1 MEKLRRSLVRG
12 LVAGTAG
19 TTALFATT
27 YLDMAIRGRPASRT
41 PEQTV
46 EQMADLLGV
55 TLPGD
60 AEARQARAEGLG
72 NLLGLAAGVTTGAA
86 LGVLRGLGHPRT
98 PLGTVGV
105 GWVLAMVAG
114 NGPMSAL
121 KVTDPRRWSTSD
133 WLTDVVPHAAYA
145 VAAAGAFGALER
157 RRR

>member
-1 MEKLRRSLVRG
+1 MEELRRSSVRG

-86 LGVLRGLGHPRT
+86 LGVLRGLGVEPAPTT
-98 PLGTVGV
+98 P
-105 GWVLAMVAG
+105 
-114 NGPMSAL
+114 
-121 KVTDPRRWSTSD
+121 K
-133 WLTDVVPHAAYA
+133 
-145 VAAAGAFGALER
+145 AFGDYIKAETTKWAKVIRTAGIKLE
-157 RRR
+157 